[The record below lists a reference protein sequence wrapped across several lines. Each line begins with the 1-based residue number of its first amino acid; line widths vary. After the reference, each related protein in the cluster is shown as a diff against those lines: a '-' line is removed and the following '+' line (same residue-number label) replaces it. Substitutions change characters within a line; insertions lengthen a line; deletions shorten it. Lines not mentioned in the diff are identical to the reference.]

1 MKLVTRSVLL
11 WLAVFTALIGWAQ
24 TPSMTCVP
32 IELTNGYLVTAKGSV
47 GGLNDMTF
55 LVDTGTSR
63 TLMDAHLA
71 KQLQLVGV
79 PDKLTA
85 FDRDLS
91 VELINPPDLRLGTIH
106 ADSPLV
112 IATDLSSVAQRFG
125 FRVDAILG
133 MDILHLNS
141 FSIDYKSRRI
151 CFGGADEAVVTALPV
166 ESASEPYLVIKARI
180 DDLPVTLMIDTGHE
194 GLTLFANRLPDGLK
208 REYSNISRLLTVA
221 GEAPLTQTGL
231 GKLAAGGNAAR
242 KVQFNV
248 AGTGR
253 DDMGFDGILGVHAL
267 HASIIHFDFE
277 RMTVSWK

>member
-1 MKLVTRSVLL
+1 VKLVTRSVLL
-11 WLAVFTALIGWAQ
+11 WLAVFTALIGWTQ
-24 TPSMTCVP
+24 TPSTTWVP
-32 IELTNGYLVTAKGSV
+32 IELKNGYLVTAKGSV
-47 GGLNDMTF
+47 GGLNDLTF

-63 TLMDAHLA
+63 TLMDSHLA
-71 KQLQLVGV
+71 KRLQLAGV
-79 PDKLTA
+79 PDKLTV
-85 FDRDLS
+85 FDRDLR
-91 VELINPPDLRLGTIH
+91 VELISPPDLRLGTIQ
-106 ADSPLV
+106 ADSPLI

-125 FRVDAILG
+125 FHVDAILG

-151 CFGGADEAVVTALPV
+151 CFGGAEAIGTALPL
-166 ESASEPYLVIKARI
+166 ESGSEPYLVIKARI
-180 DDLPVTLMIDTGHE
+180 DDLPVSLVIDTGHE

-208 REYSNISRLLTVA
+208 REYSSVSRLLTVA
-221 GEAPLTQTGL
+221 GEAPLTQSGL

-253 DDMGFDGILGVHAL
+253 DDMGFDGILGVRAL